1 MQTKLIKKFLLFIII
16 FSLISMCFLPNVLA
30 ADDEN
35 FSIDSASGILMDL
48 SSGKILYEKN
58 MDEKRYP
65 ASLTKVLTAIVV
77 LENCKLDEI
86 ATVSYDSVMTLSSR
100 ICYSKFTSWG
110 RINSRAITICSY
122 GWFFK

>member
-1 MQTKLIKKFLLFIII
+1 MNIIDKMSEYKRRLYLRYI
-16 FSLISMCFLPNVLA
+16 TGNIGFVRETNDAIICYVKE
-30 ADDEN
+30 DK
-35 FSIDSASGILMDL
+35 IDNGILMDL

-77 LENCKLDEI
+77 LENCKLDDI

-100 ICYSKFTSWG
+100 ICYSKFTSW
-110 RINSRAITICSY
+110 
-122 GWFFK
+122 

>member
-1 MQTKLIKKFLLFIII
+1 MQTNLIKKSILCIIL
-16 FSLISMCFLPNVLA
+16 FSLISTLFLPSVLA

-35 FSIDSASGILMDL
+35 FTIDSHAGILMDL

-77 LENCKLDEI
+77 LENCKLDDI

-100 ICYSKFTSWG
+100 ICYSKFTSW
-110 RINSRAITICSY
+110 
-122 GWFFK
+122 

>member
-1 MQTKLIKKFLLFIII
+1 MQTNLIKKSILCIIL
-16 FSLISMCFLPNVLA
+16 FSLISTLFLPSVLA
-30 ADDEN
+30 ADDKN
-35 FSIDSASGILMDL
+35 FTIDSPSGILMDL

-77 LENCKLDEI
+77 LENCKLDDI

-100 ICYSKFTSWG
+100 ICYSKFTSW
-110 RINSRAITICSY
+110 
-122 GWFFK
+122 

>member
-1 MQTKLIKKFLLFIII
+1 MQAKLIKFFSLFIII
-16 FSLISMCFLPNVLA
+16 FSLISTCFLPNVLA

-35 FSIDSASGILMDL
+35 FSIDSPSGVLMDL

-65 ASLTKVLTAIVV
+65 ASLTKILTAIVV

-86 ATVSYDSVMTLSSR
+86 ATVSYDSVMSLSSR
-100 ICYSKFTSWG
+100 ICY
-110 RINSRAITICSY
+110 C
-122 GWFFK
+122 

>member
-1 MQTKLIKKFLLFIII
+1 M
-16 FSLISMCFLPNVLA
+16 FLPNVY
-30 ADDEN
+30 ADDSES
-35 FSIDSASGILMDL
+35 FSIDSPAGILMDL

-77 LENCKLDEI
+77 LENCNLDDV

-100 ICYSKFTSWG
+100 VCY
-110 RINSRAITICSY
+110 C
-122 GWFFK
+122 

>member
-1 MQTKLIKKFLLFIII
+1 MQTNLIKKSILCIIL
-16 FSLISMCFLPNVLA
+16 FSLISTLFLPSVLA
-30 ADDEN
+30 TDDEN
-35 FSIDSASGILMDL
+35 FTIDSPAGILMDL

-77 LENCKLDEI
+77 LENCKLDDI

-100 ICYSKFTSWG
+100 ICYSKFTSW
-110 RINSRAITICSY
+110 
-122 GWFFK
+122 

>member
-1 MQTKLIKKFLLFIII
+1 MQTSLIKKSILCIIL
-16 FSLISMCFLPNVLA
+16 FSLISTLFLPSVLA

-35 FSIDSASGILMDL
+35 FTIDYPAGILMDL

-77 LENCKLDEI
+77 LENCKLDDI

-100 ICYSKFTSWG
+100 ICYSKFTSW
-110 RINSRAITICSY
+110 
-122 GWFFK
+122 

>member
-1 MQTKLIKKFLLFIII
+1 MQTNLIKKSILCIIL
-16 FSLISMCFLPNVLA
+16 FSLISTLFLPSVLA

-35 FSIDSASGILMDL
+35 FTIDSPAGILMDL

-65 ASLTKVLTAIVV
+65 ASLTNIVV
-77 LENCKLDEI
+77 LENCKLDDI

-100 ICYSKFTSWG
+100 ICYSKFTSW
-110 RINSRAITICSY
+110 
-122 GWFFK
+122 

>member
-100 ICYSKFTSWG
+100 ICYSKFTSW
-110 RINSRAITICSY
+110 
-122 GWFFK
+122 

>member
-1 MQTKLIKKFLLFIII
+1 MQTNLIKKSILCIIL
-16 FSLISMCFLPNVLA
+16 FSLISTLFLPSVLA

-35 FSIDSASGILMDL
+35 FTIDSPTGILMDL

-77 LENCKLDEI
+77 LENCKLDDI

-100 ICYSKFTSWG
+100 ICYSKFTSW
-110 RINSRAITICSY
+110 
-122 GWFFK
+122 

>member
-1 MQTKLIKKFLLFIII
+1 MQTNLIKKSILCIIL
-16 FSLISMCFLPNVLA
+16 FSLISTLFLPSVLA

-35 FSIDSASGILMDL
+35 FTIDSPAGILMDL

-65 ASLTKVLTAIVV
+65 ASLTKVLTAI
-77 LENCKLDEI
+77 LENCKLDDI

-100 ICYSKFTSWG
+100 ICYSKFTSW
-110 RINSRAITICSY
+110 
-122 GWFFK
+122 

>member
-1 MQTKLIKKFLLFIII
+1 MQTNLIKKSILCIIL
-16 FSLISMCFLPNVLA
+16 FSLISTLFLPSVLA

-35 FSIDSASGILMDL
+35 FTIDSAAGILMDL

-77 LENCKLDEI
+77 LENCKLDDI

-100 ICYSKFTSWG
+100 ICYSKFTSW
-110 RINSRAITICSY
+110 
-122 GWFFK
+122 

>member
-1 MQTKLIKKFLLFIII
+1 MQTNLIKKSILCIIL
-16 FSLISMCFLPNVLA
+16 FSLIGTLFLPSVLA
-30 ADDEN
+30 VDDEN
-35 FSIDSASGILMDL
+35 FTIDSPAGILMDL

-77 LENCKLDEI
+77 LENCKLDDI

-100 ICYSKFTSWG
+100 ICYSKFTSW
-110 RINSRAITICSY
+110 
-122 GWFFK
+122 

>member
-1 MQTKLIKKFLLFIII
+1 
-16 FSLISMCFLPNVLA
+16 
-30 ADDEN
+30 
-35 FSIDSASGILMDL
+35 
-48 SSGKILYEKN
+48 

-100 ICYSKFTSWG
+100 ICYSKFTSW
-110 RINSRAITICSY
+110 
-122 GWFFK
+122 

>member
-1 MQTKLIKKFLLFIII
+1 MQAKLIKFFSLFIII
-16 FSLISMCFLPNVLA
+16 FSLISTYFLPNVLA

-35 FSIDSASGILMDL
+35 FSIDSPSGVLMDL

-65 ASLTKVLTAIVV
+65 ASLTKILTAIVV

-86 ATVSYDSVMTLSSR
+86 ATVSYDSVMSLSSR
-100 ICYSKFTSWG
+100 ICY
-110 RINSRAITICSY
+110 C
-122 GWFFK
+122 

>member
-1 MQTKLIKKFLLFIII
+1 MQTNLIKKSILCIIL
-16 FSLISMCFLPNVLA
+16 FSLISTLFLPSVLA

-35 FSIDSASGILMDL
+35 FTPAGILMDL

-77 LENCKLDEI
+77 LENCKLDDI

-100 ICYSKFTSWG
+100 ICYSKFTSW
-110 RINSRAITICSY
+110 
-122 GWFFK
+122 

>member
-1 MQTKLIKKFLLFIII
+1 MQTNLIKKSILCIIL
-16 FSLISMCFLPNVLA
+16 FSLISTLFLPSVLA
-30 ADDEN
+30 ADDKN
-35 FSIDSASGILMDL
+35 FTIDSPAGILMDL

-77 LENCKLDEI
+77 LENCKLDDI

-100 ICYSKFTSWG
+100 ICYSKFTSW
-110 RINSRAITICSY
+110 
-122 GWFFK
+122 

>member
-1 MQTKLIKKFLLFIII
+1 MQTNLVKKFLFCVIL
-16 FSLISMCFLPNVLA
+16 FSLIFVLFLPNVLA
-30 ADDEN
+30 IDVES
-35 FSIDSASGILMDL
+35 FSVDSPSAILMDL

-77 LENCKLDEI
+77 LENCNLDDV

-100 ICYSKFTSWG
+100 VCY
-110 RINSRAITICSY
+110 C
-122 GWFFK
+122 

>member
-1 MQTKLIKKFLLFIII
+1 MQTNLIKKSILCIIL
-16 FSLISMCFLPNVLA
+16 FSLISTLFLPSVLA

-35 FSIDSASGILMDL
+35 FTIDSPSGILMDL

-77 LENCKLDEI
+77 LENCKLDDI

-100 ICYSKFTSWG
+100 ICYSKFTSW
-110 RINSRAITICSY
+110 
-122 GWFFK
+122 